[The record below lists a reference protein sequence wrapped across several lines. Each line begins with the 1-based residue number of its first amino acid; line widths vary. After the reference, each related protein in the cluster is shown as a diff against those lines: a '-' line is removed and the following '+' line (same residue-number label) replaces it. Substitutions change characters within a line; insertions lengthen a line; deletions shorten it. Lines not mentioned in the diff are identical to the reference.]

1 MLLFF
6 YSVNSFHS
14 GFRCCCFSFGI
25 VQWHVFQYPFQRR
38 VVKAVHFL
46 RETAREVIEVR
57 KNVINNG
64 DEVPDDI
71 LHINQQQGKLLP
83 LQPVTYLSS
92 GQVSLRA
99 FTEHPVLLSPVALS
113 TRILTSLRLFLY
125 CTPPVDFGGLLLFLP
140 LGTKATVML
149 QSLI

>member
-1 MLLFF
+1 MLTVSIQVFVVVVFLLILF
-6 YSVNSFHS
+6 
-14 GFRCCCFSFGI
+14 
-25 VQWHVFQYPFQRR
+25 QWHVFQYPFQRR

-57 KNVINNG
+57 KSVINNG

-83 LQPVTYLSS
+83 LYLSS

-99 FTEHPVLLSPVALS
+99 FTEHPVLLSPVALC

-140 LGTKATVML
+140 LGTKAIVML
-149 QSLI
+149 QSFI